1 METTAADELMA
12 KITTRK
18 LETTNKSLI
27 EDIESKH
34 IHTIIRNIHYSGLGF
49 MNAYYA
55 YIISYGSR
63 LKKRESQ

>member
-27 EDIESKH
+27 EDIEGKH
-34 IHTIIRNIHYSGLGF
+34 TQHTLLWFGIHECLLCLYN
-49 MNAYYA
+49 
-55 YIISYGSR
+55 
-63 LKKRESQ
+63 